1 MANGECQIRRKH
13 GYRTT
18 GWGRRSHLIQ
28 YLLQMIGVGAEE
40 YNTNKIENTE
50 IAAIAGTVMV
60 PWVVMSC
67 IAYALSLIHI

>member
-1 MANGECQIRRKH
+1 
-13 GYRTT
+13 
-18 GWGRRSHLIQ
+18 
-28 YLLQMIGVGAEE
+28 MIGVGAEE

-67 IAYALSLIHI
+67 IAYAYPIIALFQPSQA